1 MLIAAVIPAYNEEKT
16 ISNVISVLKE
26 TEIIDQ
32 IIVVSDGSSDR
43 TTDIAID
50 SEVQVIVLE
59 RNMGKGSAMKH
70 GLDATTAAD
79 IILFLDADLI
89 GLRTEHISALLLP
102 LLEDRADMTVG
113 IFGKGRLATDFAHK
127 IAPFLSGQRAV
138 KREIIDKIPD
148 LDSTGFGVEMVL
160 TKHMTNNNFRVKEVC
175 LSNLT
180 HVTKEEKIGF
190 VRGITARMKMY
201 WEIVKCTGKG

>member
-70 GLDATTAAD
+70 GLDATTAD